1 MTVQR
6 ISTANAYDGAID
18 NLMSRQGIL
27 TSTQEQMTSG
37 KRVLKASDDPTAA
50 ARGER
55 ARALEARTTASEKA
69 VDASSNAM
77 TLTES
82 ALGDASDLLQQARE
96 LVVSAGDA
104 SYSDEERAS
113 KATAI
118 AALRDQLLSVANRP
132 DGQGGYVFSG
142 QGSGGAPF
150 VDQPGGVAFKGVGGS
165 VNVATDEPLPLT
177 LDGGNV
183 WLSAGTGNGVF
194 TTKNVNSGGA
204 WIDSG
209 RVTDPSQI
217 TGSTYDIQFSN
228 ASGTPTYSVLK
239 DGVQMSTGQPFTSG
253 RDISVD
259 GMSFTISGA
268 PSDGDTFEM
277 TPSQK
282 NLSVFDTLDNIVKQ
296 LSTPSQSGPDVQQAV
311 QDGLR
316 NIDQVSAHIS
326 SARSF
331 AGTTL
336 QRLDGVKGR
345 LDATE
350 LSAETSRS
358 TAEDLDMVKALASF
372 NSQQTGYSAALQSYA
387 TIQKLSLFNYLNA
400 G

>member
-1 MTVQR
+1 MTVER
-6 ISTANAYDGAID
+6 ISTSNAYNGALN
-18 NLMSRQGIL
+18 NLMSRQDHL

-37 KRVLKASDDPTAA
+37 KRVVKASDDPAAA
-50 ARGER
+50 ARAER
-55 ARALEARTTASEKA
+55 ARALEERTTASGKA

-82 ALGDASDLLQQARE
+82 ALGNANELLQQARE
-96 LVVSAGDA
+96 LLVSAGDA
-104 SYSDEERAS
+104 SYSDAERAS

-118 AALRDQLLSVANRP
+118 KAIRDQLLSVANRP

-150 VDQPGGVAFKGVGGS
+150 VDQPGGVVFQGVGGS

-183 WLSAGTGNGVF
+183 WLSANTGNGVF
-194 TTKNVNSGGA
+194 QTKNINSGSA

-209 RVTDPSQI
+209 HVTSPNLI
-217 TGSTYDIQFSN
+217 TSSTYDLQFST
-228 ASGTPTYSVLK
+228 AGGATTYSVLK
-239 DGVQMSTGQPFTSG
+239 DGTAVSTGNAFSSG
-253 RDISVD
+253 QQISVD
-259 GMSFTISGA
+259 GMSFAISGTPA
-268 PSDGDTFEM
+268 DGDEFEM
-277 TPSQK
+277 TPSTK
-282 NLSVFDTLDNIVKQ
+282 SLSVFDTLDNAVAQ
-296 LSTPSQSGPDVQQAV
+296 LSQAGLSGPDVQQAV

-316 NIDQVSAHIS
+316 NVDQCNSQIS

-345 LDATE
+345 LDATQ
-350 LSAETSRS
+350 LSAQTDRS
-358 TAEDLDMVKALASF
+358 SAEDLDMVKALSSF
-372 NSQQTGYSAALQSYA
+372 NQQQTGYQAALQSYA
-387 TIQKLSLFNYLNA
+387 TIQKLSLFQYLNA
-400 G
+400 

>member
-1 MTVQR
+1 MDR
-6 ISTANAYDGAID
+6 ISTANAYDGAIN
-18 NLMSRQGIL
+18 NLLQRQTTL
-27 TSTQEQMTSG
+27 TATQEQMTSG

-82 ALGDASDLLQQARE
+82 ALGDAGELLQQARE

-113 KATAI
+113 KAAAI
-118 AALRDQLLSVANRP
+118 SALRDQLLSVSNRP

-150 VDQPGGVAFKGVGGS
+150 VDQPGGVTFQGVGGS

-177 LDGGNV
+177 LDGGSV

-194 TTKNVNSGGA
+194 TTKNVNSGAA
-204 WIDSG
+204 WIDAG

-217 TGSTYDIQFSN
+217 TGSTYDVQFSTAGGN
-228 ASGTPTYSVLK
+228 TTYSILK
-239 DGVQMSTGQPFTSG
+239 DGQPTAAVGQPFTSG
-253 RDISVD
+253 RDIAVD

-268 PSDGDTFEM
+268 PGNGDTFEM
-277 TPSQK
+277 APSTK
-282 NLSVFDTLDNIVKQ
+282 SLSVFDTLDKVVKQ
-296 LSTPSQSGPDVQQAV
+296 LTMPSDGSAGVEQSV

-316 NIDQVSAHIS
+316 DIDQVSAHLS

-372 NSQQTGYSAALQSYA
+372 NQQQTGYQAALQSYA
-387 TIQKLSLFNYLNA
+387 TIQKLSLFQYLNA
-400 G
+400 

>member
-1 MTVQR
+1 MSVQR
-6 ISTANAYDGAID
+6 ISTANAYDGAVD
-18 NLMSRQGIL
+18 NLLNRQNVL
-27 TSTQEQMTSG
+27 TQTQEQMTSG
-37 KRVLKASDDPTAA
+37 KRVNKASDDPTAA
-50 ARGER
+50 ARAER
-55 ARALEARTTASEKA
+55 ARALEERTTASERA

-77 TLTES
+77 TLTEA

-118 AALRDQLLSVANRP
+118 AAIRDQLLSVANRP

-150 VDQPGGVAFKGVGGS
+150 VDQPGGVVFKGVGGA

-183 WLSAGTGNGVF
+183 WLDAGSGNGVF
-194 TTKNVNSGGA
+194 VTKNTNSTGA
-204 WIDSG
+204 WIDAG
-209 RVTDPSQI
+209 HVTNPGQI
-217 TGSTYDIQFSN
+217 TGSTYDVVFST
-228 ASGTPTYSVLK
+228 AGGATTYSILK
-239 DGVQMSTGQPFTSG
+239 DGNPTAVTGAAYQSG
-253 RDISVD
+253 KEIQVD
-259 GMSFTISGA
+259 GMSFAISGA
-268 PSDGDTFEM
+268 PANGDTFE
-277 TPSQK
+277 TAPSTRS
-282 NLSVFDTLDNIVKQ
+282 LSVFDALDNIVAQ
-296 LSTPSQSGPDVQQAV
+296 LQKPGTSGPDVTQAV

-316 NIDQVSAHIS
+316 DIDQVSAHIS
-326 SARSF
+326 SARSY

-345 LDATE
+345 LDETQ
-350 LSAETSRS
+350 LSAQTSRAD
-358 TAEDLDMVKALASF
+358 AEDLDMVKALSSF
-372 NSQQTGYSAALQSYA
+372 NNQQTGYSAALQSYA
-387 TIQKLSLFNYLNA
+387 TIQKMSLFQYMN